1 MWHSCSF
8 NKYYTQLVDDLA
20 IHSID
25 CKLLSEAD
33 YYGAAAEIAYAIG
46 RKALPRS
53 YSNWLHGWAGSMP
66 LQYPNLLSVS
76 GNRQQT
82 HLVHTIEQKQ
92 FLTRHGFSSVYAVGM
107 PVIYAR
113 NLSAEICRFKG
124 SLLVM
129 PPHVSKFSKLNF
141 DEKKYVDYINQI
153 RSRFETVVVGITR
166 ECFEQRKWINSFSQA
181 GFEVIVSADLSDS
194 AALPKLKLLFS
205 LFDYVTSPNL
215 GSQFIYASL
224 FGCRV
229 SQAGPRLEISKQ
241 ELGQDP
247 YYQRNP
253 EILEFMFSEEL
264 MNFQEKITERFQSD
278 PWEAVTHQSYAEC
291 EAGSENKRNASEISS
306 LLGWD
311 FISQVAG
318 ISNRLIQ
325 RFKKKFL

>member
-1 MWHSCSF
+1 MWKSFGF
-8 NKYYTQLVDDLA
+8 NKYFTKLVDDLA
-20 IHSID
+20 IHSTD

-33 YYGAAAEIAYAIG
+33 YYGATAEIAYVIG
-46 RKALPRS
+46 RKTLPRS

-66 LQYPNLLSVS
+66 LQHPNLLSVS
-76 GNRQQT
+76 GDRQQT
-82 HLVHTIEQKQ
+82 HLVHTVDQKE
-92 FLTRHGFSSVYAVGM
+92 FLVNLGFSSVYAVGM

-153 RSRFETVVVGITR
+153 KSRFETVVVGITR
-166 ECFEQRKWINSFSQA
+166 ECYQQGKWINSFSQA
-181 GFEVIVSADLSDS
+181 GYEVIVSADLSDS

-247 YYQRNP
+247 YYKRNP
-253 EILEFMFSEEL
+253 EILEYMFSEDL
-264 MNFQEKITERFQSD
+264 INFQEKITERFQAD
-278 PWEAVTHQSYAEC
+278 PWEAVAHQSYAEH
-291 EAGSENKRNASEISS
+291 EAGSENKRSASEISS
-306 LLGWD
+306 LLGWN
-311 FISQVAG
+311 FKSQVAG

-325 RFKKKFL
+325 RFNKIL